1 MCFKQVHQSIRV
13 IIVRQRMFQYR
24 YRTLM
29 RHFNNHTYIITYFSR
44 FATINFGLH
53 IYSYMQIKIYDEIED
68 YEVDTIRLENYSLD
82 DQEGTELIRLIADII
97 ETYKEQ
103 QFND

>member
-1 MCFKQVHQSIRV
+1 
-13 IIVRQRMFQYR
+13 
-24 YRTLM
+24 
-29 RHFNNHTYIITYFSR
+29 
-44 FATINFGLH
+44 
-53 IYSYMQIKIYDEIED
+53 MQIKIYDEIED

-82 DQEGTELIRLIADII
+82 DQEGTELIQLIADII